1 MDIKIALF
9 ITPLTFTLQDITF
22 KTVGGRNYTFDN
34 FLKVIQRFHLMST
47 GISNM
52 THQKRELM
60 LVHAENWAIHRVK
73 IYKLI

>member
-52 THQKRELM
+52 TH
-60 LVHAENWAIHRVK
+60 
-73 IYKLI
+73 